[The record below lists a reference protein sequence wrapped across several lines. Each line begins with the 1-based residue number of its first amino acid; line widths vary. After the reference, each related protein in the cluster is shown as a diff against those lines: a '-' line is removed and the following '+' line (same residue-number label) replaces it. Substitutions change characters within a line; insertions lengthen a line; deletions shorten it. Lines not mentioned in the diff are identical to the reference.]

1 MIIFVARH
9 HKGKNVIEE
18 MQIKLIEIMI
28 ALNVVSS
35 MVLKDPYTNI
45 WNLSIQIIN
54 KAGKSQLNIQVN
66 NLKIQIVNHE
76 FLKN

>member
-1 MIIFVARH
+1 
-9 HKGKNVIEE
+9 

-76 FLKN
+76 FKKN

>member
-1 MIIFVARH
+1 VIIFVARH

-45 WNLSIQIIN
+45 
-54 KAGKSQLNIQVN
+54 
-66 NLKIQIVNHE
+66 
-76 FLKN
+76 